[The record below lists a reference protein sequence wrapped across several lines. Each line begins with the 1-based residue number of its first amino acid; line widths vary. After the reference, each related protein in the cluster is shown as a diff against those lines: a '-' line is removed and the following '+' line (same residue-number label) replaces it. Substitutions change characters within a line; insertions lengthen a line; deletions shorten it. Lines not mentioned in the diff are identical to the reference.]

1 MSESSSPKP
10 LPVPLL
16 ILGKDEMNLV
26 EFPIARLGRND
37 TRLTIQYEGQIVKDG
52 RVLEQKWMVSGSAAF
67 GLPTEFAERVLVS
80 LMSLTAR
87 DGFTERKVPFTI
99 YRVLKMLGLSH
110 NQRNYQAVE
119 HALQQLVGLTIYSE
133 GAFYDK
139 VNDKRV
145 TSKKGFHILEEFWL
159 KSHESDDGNSDNGNG
174 EAEQVQ
180 GYVIWSERI
189 WANFKAGYIKNL
201 DTEFYYSLQNPIA
214 RRLYRFLDK
223 RMHYQ
228 DEYQIDVFDLA
239 ARLGMSTYRYPS
251 DVTHKMKPGF
261 DELLERG
268 YLESAEAVKVGKFT
282 RMKFV
287 RSDHAQP
294 ALDEEEATPQTL
306 EMGEDIIT
314 DLATSAE
321 TLECLYTRYSTPET
335 LRKAWKDILRDF
347 EIALPWA
354 TYSMVVDTALVD
366 IEDEEAVIAVDPRY
380 QDWIESR
387 LQKQILSKLK
397 LHLGVQVTTIRLSPI
412 VF

>member
-1 MSESSSPKP
+1 MSEPSESKS

-37 TRLTIQYEGQIVKDG
+37 TRLTIEYQGQIVKDG
-52 RVLEQKWMVSGSAAF
+52 KVLEQKWVVSGSAAF

-87 DGFTERKVPFTI
+87 DGFADRKVPFTI
-99 YRVLKMLGLSH
+99 YRVLKMLGLSL

-145 TSKKGFHILEEFWL
+145 TSKKGFHILEEYWL
-159 KSHESDDGNSDNGNG
+159 KSHDSDDES
-174 EAEQVQ
+174 AETERVQ
-180 GYVIWSERI
+180 GYVMWSERI

-239 ARLGMSTYRYPS
+239 ARLGMSSYRYPS

-268 YLESAEAVKVGKFT
+268 YLKSAEAIKVGKFT

-287 RSDHAQP
+287 RTEQTQP
-294 ALDEEEATPQTL
+294 ALEEEEFEPAPPHA
-306 EMGEDIIT
+306 EEDIIGE
-314 DLATSAE
+314 LAITAAE
-321 TLECLYTRYSTPET
+321 TLEDLYARYSTSDA
-335 LRKAWKDILRDF
+335 LRHAWKEILREF

-354 TYSMVVDTALVD
+354 TYSMVIDTALVD
-366 IEDEEAVIAVDPRY
+366 IEDEEAVIAVNPRH
-380 QDWIESR
+380 QEFIEIR
-387 LQKQILSKLK
+387 LQKQILTKLK
-397 LHLGVQVTTIRLSPI
+397 LHLGVQVTAIRLSPI

>member
-1 MSESSSPKP
+1 MTTEPSSPKSV
-10 LPVPLL
+10 PVPLL

-52 RVLEQKWMVSGSAAF
+52 KVLEQKWMVSGSAAF

-139 VNDKRV
+139 VNDKRI
-145 TSKKGFHILEEFWL
+145 TSKKGFHILEEYWL
-159 KSHESDDGNSDNGNG
+159 KSHESDDGDG
-174 EAEQVQ
+174 EAERVQ
-180 GYVIWSERI
+180 GYVVWSERI

-239 ARLGMSTYRYPS
+239 ARLGMSSYRYPS

-268 YLESAEAVKVGKFT
+268 YLQSAEAIKVGKFT

-287 RSDHAQP
+287 RSEHVQP
-294 ALDEEEATPQTL
+294 ALDDEETAPQAL
-306 EMGEDIIT
+306 EMGEDIIGELT
-314 DLATSAE
+314 ASAE
-321 TLECLYTRYSTPET
+321 TLEDLYARYSTSDT
-335 LRKAWKDILRDF
+335 LRRAWKDILREF
-347 EIALPWA
+347 EIALPGA
-354 TYSMVVDTALVD
+354 TYNMVMDTALVD
-366 IEDEEAVIAVDPRY
+366 IEDEEAVIAVNPRY
-380 QDWIESR
+380 QDFIEIR